1 MTVSEKIKTID
12 NKIEQ
17 NKVQYNLDRQN
28 ANTSALSSGNV
39 SKYEFL
45 TSKDVLPEKDL
56 LEKAAAIKR
65 FENLPLGSE
74 LKKET
79 SAVEKHYQVLN
90 KLFESDKEKQLVV
103 IKKEPLT
110 IKKEK
115 LEITGKSKLMYD
127 SKYSFSG
134 YINIRKYYVL
144 SFMTKYN
151 KLFPFYH

>member
-17 NKVQYNLDRQN
+17 NKVQYNLDRQT

-56 LEKAAAIKR
+56 LEKAAAIKK
-65 FENLPLGSE
+65 FENSPLGSE
-74 LKKET
+74 LKKQT

-90 KLFESDKEKQLVV
+90 TLFESDKEKQLVV

-115 LEITGKSKLMYD
+115 LEITDESKLIYD

-134 YINIRKYYVL
+134 
-144 SFMTKYN
+144 
-151 KLFPFYH
+151 

>member
-17 NKVQYNLDRQN
+17 NKVQYNLDRQT

-45 TSKDVLPEKDL
+45 TSKDLLPEKDL
-56 LEKAAAIKR
+56 LEKAAAIKK
-65 FENLPLGSE
+65 FENSLLGSE
-74 LKKET
+74 LKKQT

-115 LEITGKSKLMYD
+115 LEITDESKLIYD
-127 SKYSFSG
+127 SKYNFSG
-134 YINIRKYYVL
+134 
-144 SFMTKYN
+144 
-151 KLFPFYH
+151 